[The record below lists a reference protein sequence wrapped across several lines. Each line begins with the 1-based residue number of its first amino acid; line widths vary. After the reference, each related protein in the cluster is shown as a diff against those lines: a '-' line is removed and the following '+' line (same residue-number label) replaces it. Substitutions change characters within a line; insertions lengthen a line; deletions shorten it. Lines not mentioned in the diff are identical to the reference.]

1 MDVKLATKLVQ
12 LISPHL
18 CILLGQKRQHMD
30 LQNAFQFLIDLKFN
44 NNRPWFNDNKERY
57 LSAKNDFDTFVE
69 ELIALLKKQ
78 DKSIDVNS
86 AKECVFRIYRDA
98 RFSKNKD
105 PYKTNFGAFISKGG
119 RKSQYAG
126 YYVHFEPDNSF
137 MGGGIYQPTPVLLKT
152 IRTQI
157 FENTK
162 EYKGIL
168 EQKDFKKQ
176 FPVLHGDKLK
186 MAPKGFPKDFEAID
200 LLKNKHF
207 VVSQKIENEVWFEGD
222 PLKTILN
229 SYKTQQAFNEF
240 LNRAV
245 GKEVS

>member
-119 RKSQYAG
+119 RKSPFAG
-126 YYVHFEPDNSF
+126 YYIHFEPDNSF
-137 MGGGIYQPTPVLLKT
+137 MGGVIYQLTPILLKT

-222 PLKTILN
+222 PIKTILK

>member
-1 MDVKLATKLVQ
+1 LDVKLATKLVQ

-18 CILLGQKRQHMD
+18 CILLGQKRLHMD

-57 LSAKNDFDTFVE
+57 LSAKDDFDTFVE
-69 ELIALLKKQ
+69 ELITLLKKQ

-119 RKSQYAG
+119 RKSPYAG

-137 MGGGIYQPTPVLLKT
+137 MGGGIYQPTPILLKT

-222 PLKTILN
+222 PKKTILN